1 MKTSALSSLIK
12 IAQEIYISEPMPL
25 TPEEAER
32 LHQERE
38 REMREADEKRRW
50 EAISKRAKLAKEYS
64 KSHPLSL
71 YNPYEPSPFDPEN
84 VAGVVNSVTKAVGTG
99 AKKTWDVLG
108 SAGSRVAS
116 WFKGTLD
123 DTSKIKP
130 GEPRFL
136 GR

>member
-1 MKTSALSSLIK
+1 MKTAALDSLIK
-12 IAQEIYISEPMPL
+12 VAQEIYVSDPVPL
-25 TPEEAER
+25 TAEEAER
-32 LHQERE
+32 IHQAQIKKWRDE
-38 REMREADEKRRW
+38 DEKIKWDAMARR
-50 EAISKRAKLAKEYS
+50 SRLASEYR
-64 KSHPLSL
+64 KQHPFG

-84 VAGVVNSVTKAVGTG
+84 VAGVLNSVTKAVGTG

-108 SAGSRVAS
+108 SAGSRVAG

-123 DTSKIKP
+123 DHSKIKP